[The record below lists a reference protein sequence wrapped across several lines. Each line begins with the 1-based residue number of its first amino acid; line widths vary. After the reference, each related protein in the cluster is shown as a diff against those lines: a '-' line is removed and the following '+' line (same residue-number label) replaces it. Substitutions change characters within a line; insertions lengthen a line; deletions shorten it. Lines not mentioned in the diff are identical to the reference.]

1 MCEVVNEFCNIFCE
15 NYNNIN
21 NINNTSNKFRIYF
34 NNENTYNI
42 INKIYSDNY
51 FVHCTDF
58 KILNNLKYIY
68 ENHNFIF
75 KNTEDY
81 CNKIKFIIVKN
92 NIKFNILNED
102 CKFNIN
108 PYRNIFWDIKNNTV
122 IMNDN
127 NTFCY
132 YDLVKYSNDKKIS
145 SIKLIKNKC
154 EYLLD
159 FMEIYFRW
167 DMLICGSII
176 ENIKMD
182 LHYEI
187 IKNKF
192 LNFFDQNKKHLLNF
206 LNKLDNLD
214 STNNQNNK
222 FKKFID
228 YINKNQI
235 FNEIFFDVKK
245 IDFYNFKIENSCQ
258 YLKFVLFSKY
268 IEIDDK
274 IITYLKSNIFENLY
288 KPSIKIDFNQNDYD
302 NININLINDEISILE
317 KLEQIQLIKNCSST
331 GEKDPLL
338 LSIDN
343 SNLKL
348 NLIVFLNIVNILF
361 YNDFENTTTF
371 LKISYIYKK
380 SQLIQLSEFNENIQ
394 IVNSILEQNKIKNN
408 FSDNSFIYE
417 FIKNKHINIFESIN
431 NSKIPQIRQSSN
443 KLLDIYEHQNCYLLL
458 IEQLYLNNFIFLSKI
473 SEEHYN
479 IYEKIIK
486 IIIEK
491 LINEKISRDYYLR
504 TGNTKYNQYRNDVYM
519 SIINDNSTFDF
530 DQSKYDQDSDKNL
543 NIELDN
549 NFDEDANNFL
559 INRINSLSD
568 DYFNEDNS
576 IHDYYPSFTFEEDI
590 VQKDNIENIEKK
602 KEFTKLKKIEKLM
615 EMNTFDFELIKNV
628 DIENI
633 KDDDMD
639 KILTYYNKL

>member
-192 LNFFDQNKKHLLNF
+192 LNF
-206 LNKLDNLD
+206 
-214 STNNQNNK
+214 
-222 FKKFID
+222 
-228 YINKNQI
+228 
-235 FNEIFFDVKK
+235 
-245 IDFYNFKIENSCQ
+245 
-258 YLKFVLFSKY
+258 
-268 IEIDDK
+268 
-274 IITYLKSNIFENLY
+274 
-288 KPSIKIDFNQNDYD
+288 
-302 NININLINDEISILE
+302 
-317 KLEQIQLIKNCSST
+317 LIKT
-331 GEKDPLL
+331 K
-338 LSIDN
+338 
-343 SNLKL
+343 
-348 NLIVFLNIVNILF
+348 
-361 YNDFENTTTF
+361 NT
-371 LKISYIYKK
+371 Y
-380 SQLIQLSEFNENIQ
+380 
-394 IVNSILEQNKIKNN
+394 
-408 FSDNSFIYE
+408 
-417 FIKNKHINIFESIN
+417 
-431 NSKIPQIRQSSN
+431 
-443 KLLDIYEHQNCYLLL
+443 
-458 IEQLYLNNFIFLSKI
+458 
-473 SEEHYN
+473 
-479 IYEKIIK
+479 
-486 IIIEK
+486 
-491 LINEKISRDYYLR
+491 
-504 TGNTKYNQYRNDVYM
+504 
-519 SIINDNSTFDF
+519 
-530 DQSKYDQDSDKNL
+530 
-543 NIELDN
+543 
-549 NFDEDANNFL
+549 
-559 INRINSLSD
+559 
-568 DYFNEDNS
+568 
-576 IHDYYPSFTFEEDI
+576 
-590 VQKDNIENIEKK
+590 
-602 KEFTKLKKIEKLM
+602 
-615 EMNTFDFELIKNV
+615 
-628 DIENI
+628 
-633 KDDDMD
+633 
-639 KILTYYNKL
+639 